1 MSFRLLARPA
11 TTAFRSALR
20 TASTKT
26 TTSSP
31 LFALRPQFPQQ
42 TTSLLNK
49 PRAFT
54 TTTPKMTV
62 HIFETAGQFKEAVA
76 AHPVVVVD
84 AFATWC
90 GPCKAIAPQIAK
102 WAEDPEFKDK
112 IYFCKFDVDHLP
124 ELAQELGIRA
134 MPTFIFYKDGE
145 RVDEL
150 MGANPP
156 ALLNLLR
163 KYLGGAGSG
172 AGGASSGE
180 HPEPPSL

>member
-1 MSFRLLARPA
+1 
-11 TTAFRSALR
+11 
-20 TASTKT
+20 
-26 TTSSP
+26 
-31 LFALRPQFPQQ
+31 
-42 TTSLLNK
+42 
-49 PRAFT
+49 
-54 TTTPKMTV
+54 MTV
-62 HIFETAGQFKEAVA
+62 HIFETTGQFKEAVA

-102 WAEDPEFKDK
+102 WSEDPEFKDK

-134 MPTFIFYKDGE
+134 MPTFIFYKDGD

-156 ALLNLLR
+156 ALVNLLR
-163 KYLGGAGSG
+163 KYLGGSG
-172 AGGASSGE
+172 AGASSGGE